1 MKRNL
6 KIKNTIKNHIL
17 FPCQSSRGIFNLKKE
32 PRWIIINNDN
42 HYQLGGECMDKQ
54 YQSDMDS
61 QKNII
66 IDSLLD
72 LGIYKKGA
80 KQLYELTLT
89 ELEKEYLTIIQQ
101 I

>member
-1 MKRNL
+1 
-6 KIKNTIKNHIL
+6 
-17 FPCQSSRGIFNLKKE
+17 
-32 PRWIIINNDN
+32 
-42 HYQLGGECMDKQ
+42 MDKQ

-72 LGIYKKGA
+72 LGIYKKGT

-89 ELEKEYLTIIQQ
+89 ELEKEYLTIKQQ

>member
-1 MKRNL
+1 
-6 KIKNTIKNHIL
+6 
-17 FPCQSSRGIFNLKKE
+17 LKKE

>member
-1 MKRNL
+1 M
-6 KIKNTIKNHIL
+6 
-17 FPCQSSRGIFNLKKE
+17 KKE

-42 HYQLGGECMDKQ
+42 HYQSGGECVGKQ
-54 YQSDMDS
+54 YKSDMDS
-61 QKNII
+61 QKHII

-72 LGIYKKGA
+72 LGIYKKGT

-89 ELEKEYLTIIQQ
+89 ELEKEYLKIIQQ